1 MDIQHC
7 EKIFELY
14 GGMMRTKEL
23 EQEKI
28 YYHNIRQLMEAGH
41 VEKVRYGY

>member
-1 MDIQHC
+1 MRKTGKSQKGDALMDIQHC

-23 EQEKI
+23 EQ
-28 YYHNIRQLMEAGH
+28 
-41 VEKVRYGY
+41 